1 MVVLHRSCRR
11 AAGLMVGLLVSA
23 AFAQDVGSTV
33 QGPIPMLKV
42 EPPLAA
48 WGIAAAFLIGTLAIA
63 FKTSK
68 REKVK

>member
-1 MVVLHRSCRR
+1 MLVVDRFRLR
-11 AAGLMVGLLVSA
+11 AAMLVFGLSTTA
-23 AFAQDVGSTV
+23 AVAQDAGGTV
-33 QGPIPMLKV
+33 QGSIPLLKA

-68 REKVK
+68 REKAK